1 MKAGRTRIMSESTN
15 PNQPPFQEPQPSK
28 PVSKPGAGAG
38 ASSSTGSS
46 SVPSPSSASAASLP
60 VPPRDTK
67 EALRLVGCFRIEPPE
82 TELMSSEFVIHG
94 RQLSAWDTPRSV
106 TLPPTQENVPSE
118 TEPGDDVGSVSA
130 EETGVSGTVSGEET
144 VEIRQSVPTS
154 PFVQTARVT
163 VPVSEGERDEPE
175 LAGVTEIVL
184 PSDPKIVGQE
194 EQDTEATREICL
206 KQNERLAERKR
217 KRQEELAAEEALRA
231 EEKRQAEERKRQEEL
246 AAEEALRAEEKR
258 QAEERKRQEQLA
270 AEEALRAEEKRQA
283 EERKRQEELAAEE
296 ALRAEEKRQAEERKR
311 LEQFAEW
318 ERLQE
323 KRRQEEL
330 QRREQDA
337 RLAELARRE
346 EEIRKA
352 ESAQKHENERLTAL
366 AQELAVEEAR
376 LEALALSLKS
386 RSEDVQDPGALL
398 VPSQPAEAVEEEP
411 QAFETAEQSIE
422 TVETAADASE
432 NVMELPEK
440 AEDPE
445 TLEESEEDETAQESW
460 LVRYLI
466 QVGETVANW
475 LYAIGDFAYFTSQ
488 VFHWLIRL
496 PRRGTL
502 LPCAYEIGIRSLPV
516 IALTGTF
523 IGMVLS
529 VQSYAQL
536 KDYYLETRMGALI
549 NLSLVR
555 ELGPVLAATM
565 LAGRIGSSMAAEL
578 GTMRVTEQIDA
589 LGSMGVNPVH
599 YLVVPRF
606 LGCML
611 LIPILTLFADFMGIV
626 GGAYFSVWIFNID
639 WHFYLTNSN
648 KIVSEADVFIG
659 VFKSIFFGATI
670 GLIGCHRGFNSRAGA
685 QGVGRAATEAF
696 VLSFVFILLLDVALG
711 TIFEALDEILFTPMP
726 RQL

>member
-258 QAEERKRQEQLA
+258 QAEERKRQE
-270 AEEALRAEEKRQA
+270 
-283 EERKRQEELAAEE
+283 ELAAEE

-422 TVETAADASE
+422 TVETAVDASE

-696 VLSFVFILLLDVALG
+696 VLSFVFILLLDLALG

>member
-231 EEKRQAEERKRQEEL
+231 EEKRQAEERKR
-246 AAEEALRAEEKR
+246 
-258 QAEERKRQEQLA
+258 
-270 AEEALRAEEKRQA
+270 
-283 EERKRQEELAAEE
+283 
-296 ALRAEEKRQAEERKR
+296 

-422 TVETAADASE
+422 TVETAVDASE

-696 VLSFVFILLLDVALG
+696 VLSFVFILLLDLALG

>member
-206 KQNERLAERKR
+206 KQNERLAERK
-217 KRQEELAAEEALRA
+217 
-231 EEKRQAEERKRQEEL
+231 
-246 AAEEALRAEEKR
+246 
-258 QAEERKRQEQLA
+258 
-270 AEEALRAEEKRQA
+270 
-283 EERKRQEELAAEE
+283 RKRQEELAAEE

-696 VLSFVFILLLDVALG
+696 VLSFVFILLLDLAVG